1 MGYDEIVW
9 SSPESL
15 EEVQEL
21 MDAVA
26 HAHKNFQPT
35 NFEEDEEFNRQLEA
49 LKSFKNI
56 DLSQLGEDDG

>member
-1 MGYDEIVW
+1 
-9 SSPESL
+9 
-15 EEVQEL
+15 